1 MVVTQPRG
9 SVSWCNSAFWFQKEM
24 EAYKELFQSTYMALL
39 AQGLAPNEA
48 VAQALQQL
56 QQQVAAG
63 AGSVAPNPCSE
74 ASPDDVT
81 MQEEHGDDDQ
91 RMNTPDATPAAPTAA
106 AVHVAQV
113 APVPLGLQLK
123 HALEQA
129 QRTSEY
135 REAKSLV
142 YRVFSDLDAINTAF
156 VTKPV
161 PNASDLLVDEAW
173 WHVDREELAN
183 VYALLSS
190 ALQNSPEQDALQNTM
205 QNAMDTLV
213 NQPWNLCA
221 SWKTPGSLRFILV
234 LFEHPLLFDP
244 DYVHIVGGLCKLFF
258 HTSPEAKDLIR
269 TQWRDHFSHDELYRL
284 LQILQQSITVCLYGS
299 RRMDLVYAAC
309 SVLKEIHAI
318 NLECSEPFATYEE
331 FYNDAVNSEVDIV
344 QDYARSLIYLK
355 KKRALNAAT
364 AEEEQAPIPPRM
376 LSEMSFCDFP
386 FVLDAASKSRV
397 LQIDSD
403 LEQRSR
409 VQDAMMTRSLLT
421 VTSPYL
427 ILKVNRDNLIEDSLQ
442 LLVRASPETLKK
454 PLKVKF
460 IGEEGIDEGGVQK
473 EFFQIL
479 IRQLLDPAFGMF
491 TEDED
496 TRTLWFNSDSLESTM
511 EFELIGILLGVAIYN
526 SVILDVHFPH
536 IVYKKLMGCPLD
548 LEDIELAL
556 PSLGNGLRQLLE
568 FDGNV
573 EDVFQRNFEYSYE
586 IFGEVK
592 TVELKSG
599 GSGIPVT
606 NANRE
611 EYVALYVEYIMNRS
625 VSRQYDAFHRGFH
638 QVCNGEVLQMF
649 RWEELH
655 LLICGSP
662 ELDFEALEEVTHYDD
677 GFTEDSECIR
687 YAIDLILARESS
699 MCLLVVR
706 QEFLECGP
714 RAASGRQEEAANV
727 HDRQRPSAHSR
738 TFQPRLCDLSQ
749 WA

>member
-1 MVVTQPRG
+1 
-9 SVSWCNSAFWFQKEM
+9 M

-56 QQQVAAG
+56 QQLQQQVADA
-63 AGSVAPNPCSE
+63 ASSGSVAPPTPSSA

-81 MQEEHGDDDQ
+81 MEEQHSDDDQ
-91 RMNTPDATPAAPTAA
+91 HMNTPDATPAAAPAA
-106 AVHVAQV
+106 SSVVHVAQV

-135 REAKSLV
+135 REVKSLV

-161 PNASDLLVDEAW
+161 PNASDLRADEAW
-173 WHVDREELAN
+173 WHVDRDELAN

-190 ALQNSPEQDALQNTM
+190 ALQSSPEQEALQNTM
-205 QNAMDTLV
+205 QNALDTLV

-258 HTSPEAKDLIR
+258 HTCSEAKDLIR

-284 LQILQQSITVCLYGS
+284 LQILHQSITVCLYGS

-318 NLECSEPFATYEE
+318 NLECTEPFATYEE

-364 AEEEQAPIPPRM
+364 AEEELAPIPPRM

-421 VTSPYL
+421 ASSPYL

-548 LEDIELAL
+548 LADIELAL
-556 PSLGNGLRQLLE
+556 PSLGKGLRQLLE

-592 TVELKSG
+592 TVELKPG
-599 GSGIPVT
+599 GSSVPVT

-611 EYVALYVEYIMNRS
+611 EYVALYVEYIMSRS
-625 VSRQYDAFHRGFH
+625 VARQYDAFHRGFH

-687 YAIDLILARESS
+687 YVDEIAKRKSLLLTEVIVPTGISGAWSTS
-699 MCLLVVR
+699 CLWKTR
-706 QEFLECGP
+706 RSC
-714 RAASGRQEEAANV
+714 
-727 HDRQRPSAHSR
+727 
-738 TFQPRLCDLSQ
+738 
-749 WA
+749 